1 MNKTLGTILVFCG
14 ALALADE
21 DINQKMD
28 AASDGIVTISNVAG
42 SVEVQGWSRNE
53 VEVTG
58 TLGDDVEELVFERD
72 DDEIMIKVKVPRRGS
87 RDISSK
93 LEVKVPAGSSVR
105 INTVSADIDVENVA
119 GEQRLE
125 AVSGDITT
133 AAAGSDIDVKTV
145 SGDVEVGGENQPVR
159 TRLNSVSGDIDAE
172 DLAGEIVAES
182 VSGDIAVTQSA
193 FERASLQTVNG
204 DVVFHARLHGTTRL
218 DIETINGEVDIELA
232 EEISARYDVETFNG
246 HIRNCFGPE
255 PVRTS
260 RYAPGRELKFTEG
273 GGQGRVTIRT
283 LNGDLRLCR
292 R

>member
-87 RDISSK
+87 RDISSR
-93 LEVKVPAGSSVR
+93 LEVKIPAGSSVR

>member
-72 DDEIMIKVKVPRRGS
+72 DDEITIKVKVPRRGS

>member
-72 DDEIMIKVKVPRRGS
+72 DDEITIKVKVPRRGS
-87 RDISSK
+87 RDISSR
-93 LEVKVPAGSSVR
+93 LEVKIPAGSSVR

>member
-42 SVEVQGWSRNE
+42 SVDVQGWSRNE

-58 TLGDDVEELVFERD
+58 TIGDDVEELVFERD

-93 LEVKVPAGSSVR
+93 LDVKIPAGSSVR

-145 SGDVEVGGENQPVR
+145 SGDVEVGGENQTAR

-232 EEISARYDVETFNG
+232 DEISARYDIETFNG
-246 HIRNCFGPE
+246 QIRNCFGPE

-273 GGQGRVTIRT
+273 GGTGRVTIRT